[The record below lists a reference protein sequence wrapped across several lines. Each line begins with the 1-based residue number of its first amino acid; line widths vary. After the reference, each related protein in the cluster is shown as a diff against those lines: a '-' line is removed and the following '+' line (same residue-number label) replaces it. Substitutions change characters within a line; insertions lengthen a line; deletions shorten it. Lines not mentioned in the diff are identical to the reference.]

1 MEKKESKITGLLALV
16 VFAVFA
22 LCVLGVLLTG
32 AKTYQGVVD
41 RGGQSYALRTATQYL
56 STRVRQ
62 SDSADSIA
70 LEDFGG
76 VSALVLR
83 QQIDGEPYA
92 TRIYCYGGYLRELF
106 AAETGSFSPED
117 GETLLEMEDLQFSWK
132 ENGLSARFVIPEEAP
147 ADLFFYLR
155 CREVLP

>member
-41 RGGQSYALRTATQYL
+41 RGGQSYALRTAAQYL
-56 STRVRQ
+56 STCVRQ